1 MPSLKAIRKRI
12 SSVKSTQQ
20 ITRAMQMVAAAKLR
34 RAQDAA
40 TQARPYA
47 EKLSEQLSGV
57 AARTPDTS
65 ANPLLAV
72 RDEEKTI
79 DLILVTSDRGLCG
92 GYNANLLRTCEEFL
106 ATKSSCV
113 VRITAVGSKGASYF
127 RKRGVAL
134 HESHTALS
142 AGPDHPLAMQLGHR
156 VSRDYAKGE
165 TDGVYVLYSRFQ
177 SALTQVPTAERLL
190 PVSDSATGGDGDGDG
205 DAGLVDYIYEPDP
218 ATLLERLLA
227 QYINTLIYRSFLEA
241 NASEQA
247 ARMTAMDNATS
258 NASDMMDRLT
268 LQMNRAR
275 QAAITT
281 ELMEIVSG
289 AEALKG

>member
-47 EKLSEQLSGV
+47 DKLSEQLATV
-57 AARTPDTS
+57 AARIPDPST
-65 ANPLLAV
+65 NPLLAV
-72 RDEEKTI
+72 REQEATV
-79 DLILVTSDRGLCG
+79 DLIVVTSDRGLCG
-92 GYNANLLRTCEEFL
+92 GYNANLLRTCETFL
-106 ATKSSCV
+106 AEKADAN
-113 VRITAVGSKGASYF
+113 VRLTAVGGKGASYF
-127 RKRGVAL
+127 RKRDIEMFEEHSGLA
-134 HESHTALS
+134 
-142 AGPDHPLAMQLGHR
+142 AGPDHPLAMQLGQR

-165 TDGVYVLYSRFQ
+165 TDAVYVLYSKFQ
-177 SALTQVPTAERLL
+177 SALTQTPTVERLL
-190 PVSDSATGGDGDGDG
+190 PVTDTADDDQSEAEPES
-205 DAGLVDYIYEPDP
+205 LVEYIYEPDP
-218 ATLLERLLA
+218 ATLLSRLLA

-247 ARMTAMDNATS
+247 ARMTAMDSATS

-268 LQMNRAR
+268 LEMNRAR

-289 AEALKG
+289 AESLKG

>member
-1 MPSLKAIRKRI
+1 MPSLKVIRKRI

-47 EKLSEQLSGV
+47 DKLSEQLKTV
-57 AARTPDTS
+57 AGRVANPS

-72 RDEEKTI
+72 RDEERTI

-92 GYNANLLRTCEEFL
+92 GYNANLLRTCEQFL
-106 ATKSSCV
+106 ESKADAQ
-113 VRITAVGSKGASYF
+113 VRLTVIGGKGASYF
-127 RKRGVAL
+127 KRRAVAR
-134 HESHTALS
+134 HDEHTGLP
-142 AGPDHPLAMQLGHR
+142 AGPGHDLAAQLGTR
-156 VSRDYAKGE
+156 VSRDYASGE
-165 TDGVYVLYSRFQ
+165 TDAVYVLYSQFQ
-177 SALTQVPTAERLL
+177 SAISQVPTVEKLL
-190 PVSDSATGGDGDGDG
+190 PVEQEATDEG
-205 DAGLVDYIYEPDP
+205 DATDSMVDYIYEPDP
-218 ATLLERLLA
+218 ASLLGRLLA

-241 NASEQA
+241 VASEHA
-247 ARMTAMDNATS
+247 ARMTAMDSATS
-258 NASDMMDRLT
+258 NASEMMDRLT
-268 LQMNRAR
+268 LEMNRAR

-289 AEALKG
+289 AESLKG